1 MSRRLFLYFLVLLG
15 APVWTYALPPN
26 IILITLD
33 TTRADRMGFL
43 GSKRGLT
50 PNLDQL
56 AREGV
61 VFSRAYAQEPLTT
74 PSHAVMLT
82 GTYPQFSHLQDLGAP
97 LGKDLPYLPDIL
109 RRHGYRTAAF
119 VGAYILDPKGL
130 AAPGFDRGF
139 ETYNAPFHKRI
150 HGEDRY
156 RSVER
161 RAADVVN
168 NALAWLNKRA
178 PGPFFL
184 WLHFFDAHDP
194 YDPPPPFKAR
204 YASEPYDG
212 EIAYTDSEVGR
223 FLTALRQRGLYQGA
237 VIAVM
242 ADHGEAF
249 GEHGEL
255 RHGVFLYDETIHVPL
270 LFKLPL
276 QGSAGQ
282 RVDARVGLVDVA
294 PTLLQVAGAP
304 VPAAMQGESLAG
316 SMKAKKDVAQAAGK
330 PGAGGI
336 GDRPVYSETDY
347 ARRAFGWSDLQA
359 WRSGKYLYVQAP
371 KRELYEVST
380 DPAATHNLASES
392 RAVADTL
399 AGQLEG
405 FRQKTS
411 SAKTARTATDPA
423 LAENLRALGYL
434 AADTNQSETDNKEE
448 RTDPK
453 DKIEIANLL
462 HQSLIDLEEDR
473 YEDALPRLEQVVKQE
488 PNAATGLLQL
498 GRVLVHL
505 KQYDRA
511 LPVLQKAVGKMPDSA
526 MAHYELGLALVKTGQ
541 WEAALPEMSA
551 AVTHN
556 PKSAQLHFY
565 LAAVYA
571 RLKQVPEAAKE
582 FETTLQLDP
591 KHFDANLLYG
601 RMMFLERNLA
611 GALPKLQK
619 AVLLEPDSRQ
629 AHSFLADAY
638 SELGQERNAARER
651 AAAERAKDP
660 GKP

>member
-1 MSRRLFLYFLVLLG
+1 MSRRLFLYFLVLLA

-56 AREGV
+56 ARQGV

-97 LGKDLPYLPDIL
+97 LGKDLPYVPDIF

-139 ETYNAPFHKRI
+139 ETYNAPFHKRA

-168 NALAWLNKRA
+168 SALAWLSHRS

-276 QGSAGQ
+276 QRSAGEH
-282 RVDARVGLVDVA
+282 VDARVGLVDVA
-294 PTLLQVAGAP
+294 PTLLQMAGVS

-316 SMKAKKDVAQAAGK
+316 SLKAQSGAQAAGK
-330 PGAGGI
+330 PGTK
-336 GDRPVYSETDY
+336 DRSVYSETDY
-347 ARRAFGWSDLQA
+347 AHRAFGWSDLRA
-359 WRSGKYLYVQAP
+359 WRTGKYLYVQAP

-380 DPAATHNLASES
+380 DPAATHNVASES

-405 FRQKTS
+405 FREKTS
-411 SAKTARTATDPA
+411 SAKTARAAADPA

-434 AADTNQSETDNKEE
+434 AADTNQGDTDNKEE
-448 RTDPK
+448 GADPK

-488 PNAATGLLQL
+488 PNAATGFLQL

-511 LPVLQKAVGKMPDSA
+511 LPVLQKAVEKMPDSA

-541 WEAALPEMSA
+541 WDAALPEMNA
-551 AVTHN
+551 AVSHN

-565 LAAVYA
+565 LAAVHA
-571 RLKQVPEAAKE
+571 RLKQVPEATKE
-582 FETTLQLDP
+582 FEATLRLDP

-601 RMMFLERNLA
+601 RMMFLERNIA
-611 GALPKLQK
+611 AALPKLQK
-619 AVLLEPDSRQ
+619 AAQLEPESRQ
-629 AHSFLADAY
+629 AHLFLADAY